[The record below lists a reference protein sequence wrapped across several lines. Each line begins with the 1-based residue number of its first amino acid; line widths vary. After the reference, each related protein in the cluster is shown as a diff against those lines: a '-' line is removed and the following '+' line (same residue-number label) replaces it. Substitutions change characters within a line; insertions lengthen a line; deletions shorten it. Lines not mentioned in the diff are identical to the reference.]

1 MERTTSIFALSAAA
15 FFVAR
20 PAAAFTEDI
29 CYPQGGGIIECTP
42 LPPEC
47 VPPPNETDA
56 CKAAASAVFVTA
68 NTVYPDAR
76 STVHVDATYIL
87 AQYVGFSPTDAYWI
101 VAYSEASDRGSF
113 EPRDQTGAVVGGGS
127 LATVDVSG
135 LQRTDFNSGGV
146 LVHFSAPRNLTSPA
160 AVPGIDGLHP
170 DPTDAGTELVLT
182 HLRTWA
188 MAGTGAA
195 HPDCAAGLTNPSAAG
210 DNATGA
216 TCYTNGGLPATMSGA
231 VTLFDGTRFST
242 PPEAGVLDF
251 TVQTGF
257 QIIQDSDAGVVT
269 SDSFDTHVGGGAARA
284 ADARLGVYIHA
295 FGDRISH
302 HVCLDDSY
310 LYGPT
315 EAGAAWTADMTSG
328 NCSQGLHS
336 IRHIWETGTDY
347 NLLLPPDRT
356 TIAYLGDA
364 YKELA
369 MFAKARGV
377 LAPRAANQTAAQQL
391 VTDLATAEATQATAG
406 RLAALNGVTCA
417 RGLVPFPG
425 EPACPDAGTSA
436 EGGAG
441 DAGGTTGGDAGVAQG
456 ADAGS
461 VGEGGTDGGSSGGGG
476 GGGGGGCSVAS
487 GDGAGLF
494 ASVLASLA
502 AAVAWIARRRGRV
515 TRRSVA

>member
-1 MERTTSIFALSAAA
+1 L
-15 FFVAR
+15 V
-20 PAAAFTEDI
+20 
-29 CYPQGGGIIECTP
+29 
-42 LPPEC
+42 
-47 VPPPNETDA
+47 
-56 CKAAASAVFVTA
+56 
-68 NTVYPDAR
+68 
-76 STVHVDATYIL
+76 
-87 AQYVGFSPTDAYWI
+87 SP
-101 VAYSEASDRGSF
+101 
-113 EPRDQTGAVVGGGS
+113 
-127 LATVDVSG
+127 
-135 LQRTDFNSGGV
+135 
-146 LVHFSAPRNLTSPA
+146 
-160 AVPGIDGLHP
+160 
-170 DPTDAGTELVLT
+170 
-182 HLRTWA
+182 
-188 MAGTGAA
+188 AA

-216 TCYTNGGLPATMSGA
+216 TCYTNGGSPATMAGA

-257 QIIQDSDAGVVT
+257 QIIQDSDAGVLT
-269 SDSFDTHVGGGAARA
+269 SDSFDTHVGGGPARA

-377 LAPRAANQTAAQQL
+377 LAPRATDQNAAQQL
-391 VTDLATAEATQATAG
+391 VTDLATAEATQTTSG
-406 RLAALNGVTCA
+406 RLAALDTVACA
-417 RGLVPFPG
+417 RGLAPFPG
-425 EPACPDAGTSA
+425 EPACPDAGTSTDA
-436 EGGAG
+436 GAG
-441 DAGGTTGGDAGVAQG
+441 DAGSTTGGDAGVAQG
-456 ADAGS
+456 GDAGS
-461 VGEGGTDGGSSGGGG
+461 ADAAGGVDAGGSSSSSGGGG
-476 GGGGGGCSVAS
+476 HGGCSVAS

-494 ASVLASLA
+494 ASLLVSLA
-502 AAVAWIARRRGRV
+502 AAIAWIARRRSRL
-515 TRRSVA
+515 TARWAA